1 MKKLMMALLAGFVS
15 VMFSS
20 AYAVEGKGDS
30 MKSDTGMSKSE
41 KGMAK
46 KDAMTK
52 DDKGMT
58 KDDTKKKG
66 KGKAKSEGMTK

>member
-20 AYAVEGKGDS
+20 AYAVESKGEA
-30 MKSDTGMSKSE
+30 MKSDTATTKSE

-46 KDAMTK
+46 KDSGGSKDAMTK
-52 DDKGMT
+52 DDG
-58 KDDTKKKG
+58 KKKG
-66 KGKAKSEGMTK
+66 KGKDETTK